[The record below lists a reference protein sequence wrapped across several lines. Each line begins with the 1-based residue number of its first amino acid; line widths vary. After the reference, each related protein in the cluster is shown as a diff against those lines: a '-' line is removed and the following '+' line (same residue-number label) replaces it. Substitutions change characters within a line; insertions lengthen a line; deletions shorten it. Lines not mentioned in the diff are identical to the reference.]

1 MKAPVKPINKCTEV
15 ASSVFGEIERMVSAT
30 QAGFEVTQNRVDPVK
45 FWQIL
50 GLAATCDDGPML
62 AACIGYPGK
71 TAQAIGSDY
80 TTWREVY
87 ISPVDNRFARKTRN
101 RRHFNIQRSAF
112 GTERNSCYKWHFI
125 LGTTPSLA
133 ASQFTT
139 EVSVI
144 YLDITTQLV
153 LSIPFDHRLHQ
164 LLLYQ
169 PSRGVAHAQLPFKIE
184 CRQAGLCLADQI
196 NSQEPNAQRQV
207 GALEQ
212 GACDQ
217 GCLQPAALA
226 LEGLM
231 FSSLEQV
238 VIRVAAPWATEALRP
253 TRGFQCVPALLIGA
267 ILRKEC
273 GQGQAWL

>member
-1 MKAPVKPINKCTEV
+1 MEAPVKPINKRTEV

-30 QAGFEVTQNRVDPVK
+30 QAGFEVTQNRVDPVE
-45 FWQIL
+45 FRQIL
-50 GLAATCDDGPML
+50 GLAATSNDGPML
-62 AACIGYPGK
+62 TARIGYPCK

-80 TTWREVY
+80 TTWREVFV
-87 ISPVDNRFARKTRN
+87 SPVDNRFARKARN

-112 GTERNSCYKWHFI
+112 GTERNGCHKWHFV
-125 LGTTPSLA
+125 LGTTTGLA
-133 ASQFTT
+133 AGQFTT

-144 YLDITTQLV
+144 HLDITTQLV

-169 PSRGVAHAQLPFKIE
+169 PSRGVAHAQLPFKIK
-184 CRQAGLCLADQI
+184 CRQAGLGLADQI
-196 NSQEPNAQRQV
+196 NGQEPNAQRQV

-217 GCLQPAALA
+217 GCLQPAAFA

-231 FSSLEQV
+231 LPALEQI
-238 VIRVAAPWATEALRP
+238 VIRVAALRATEALRP
-253 TRGFQCVPALLIGA
+253 T
-267 ILRKEC
+267 
-273 GQGQAWL
+273 